1 MHLSPHYYIFVR
13 IFCSGRKE
21 HLVGDEIIFSD
32 EHVIQK
38 EFLYDNTWWTVIII
52 KEQYGLICFVK
63 NKLKR

>member
-38 EFLYDNTWWTVIII
+38 EFLYDNTW
-52 KEQYGLICFVK
+52 
-63 NKLKR
+63 